1 MKIPN
6 KRELKQITSNHSSDF
21 INIILRNYF
30 NFQWMILL
38 CCQIIHFDL
47 GRTYYKMSISEKV
60 KTIDKKIEGNKA
72 QYSWDRQIPKISAF
86 SSGNVSKYEFLTS
99 KG

>member
-1 MKIPN
+1 
-6 KRELKQITSNHSSDF
+6 
-21 INIILRNYF
+21 
-30 NFQWMILL
+30 
-38 CCQIIHFDL
+38 
-47 GRTYYKMSISEKV
+47 MSISEKV
-60 KTIDKKIEGNKA
+60 KTIDNKIEGNKA